1 MIVPYNPFT
10 IFNNARVIKL
20 LYEEFFMGNVITVA
34 NQKGGVAKTATCRY
48 FADICV
54 SMGKKVLLIDFDP
67 QASLTKGFGL
77 NPELFEGVNEGN
89 ICNIFKQESVSVINV
104 GDEDE
109 VLHLMPSNRELGIVG
124 QGNIIGKDLMLRKFM
139 KKNRLSDVY
148 DVIII
153 DNNPKFDTMTI
164 NTILA
169 SNIIVTPVVT
179 SKDEQEGLHGFFKN
193 TEETLSTF
201 DHSIKKMVIIPSRY
215 NKSTKVSKEYLSI
228 IQEDTIPF
236 LKEECPTISEA
247 EMLVTS
253 PVPEKVAFP
262 DASSYNLSV
271 YKYLTMYSSESSM
284 KKDKREKLVSLL
296 EEIVNSVIK

>member
-1 MIVPYNPFT
+1 MSKI
-10 IFNNARVIKL
+10 
-20 LYEEFFMGNVITVA
+20 ITVA

-54 SMGKKVLLIDFDP
+54 NNGKKVLLIDFDP

-89 ICNIFKQESVSVINV
+89 ICNIFKQEPVSVISV
-104 GDEDE
+104 GEEDE
-109 VLHLMPSNRELGIVG
+109 ILHLIPSNRELGIVG

-139 KKNRLSDVY
+139 KKNRLSKVY

-169 SNIIVTPVVT
+169 ANTIVIPVVT

-201 DHSIKKMVIIPSRY
+201 DHSIEKLVVIPSRY
-215 NKSTKVSKEYLSI
+215 NKATKVSKEFLKI
-228 IQEDTIPF
+228 IEDDTIPY
-236 LKEECPTISEA
+236 LEESCPTISESK
-247 EMLVTS
+247 LIVTS

-271 YKYLTMYSSESSM
+271 FKYLTMYSSESSM

-296 EEIVNSVIK
+296 EKIVKNVIK

>member
-1 MIVPYNPFT
+1 MAKI
-10 IFNNARVIKL
+10 IS
-20 LYEEFFMGNVITVA
+20 VA

-48 FADICV
+48 FADIAV
-54 SMGKKVLLIDFDP
+54 AKKKKVLLIDFDP

-77 NPELFEGVNEGN
+77 NPELFEGVNDGN
-89 ICNIFKQESVSVINV
+89 ICNIFNQEPVNVINV
-104 GDEDE
+104 GEDDET
-109 VLHLMPSNRELGIVG
+109 LHLIPSNRELGIIG
-124 QGNIIGKDLMLRKFM
+124 QGNIIGKDLMLRKFI
-139 KKNRLSDVY
+139 KKNRLSEVY

-169 SNIIVTPVVT
+169 SNIIAIPVVT
-179 SKDEQEGLHGFFKN
+179 AKDEQEGLHGFFKN

-201 DHSIKKMVIIPSRY
+201 DHSIEKMIIIPSRY
-215 NKSTKVSKEYLSI
+215 NKATKVSKEYLKI
-228 IQEDTIPF
+228 IKEDTLPF
-236 LKEECPTISEA
+236 IEEMCPTIAEAKVIISE
-247 EMLVTS
+247 

-284 KKDKREKLVSLL
+284 KKDKREKLLSIL
-296 EEIVNSVIK
+296 EKIVKNAIK

>member
-1 MIVPYNPFT
+1 MAKI
-10 IFNNARVIKL
+10 IS
-20 LYEEFFMGNVITVA
+20 VA

-48 FADICV
+48 FADIAIAQ
-54 SMGKKVLLIDFDP
+54 GKKVLLIDFDP
-67 QASLTKGFGL
+67 QASLTKGFGF
-77 NPELFEGVNEGN
+77 NPELFEGVNDGN
-89 ICNIFKQESVSVINV
+89 ICNIFNQEPVNVINV
-104 GDEDE
+104 GEDNE
-109 VLHLMPSNRELGIVG
+109 VLHLIPSNRELGIIG
-124 QGNIIGKDLMLRKFM
+124 QGNIIGKDLMLRKFI

-169 SNIIVTPVVT
+169 SNIIVIPVVT
-179 SKDEQEGLHGFFKN
+179 AKDEQEGLHGFFKN

-215 NKSTKVSKEYLSI
+215 NKATKVSKEYLKI
-228 IQEDTIPF
+228 IKEDTLPF
-236 LKEECPTISEA
+236 IEEMCPTIAEA
-247 EMLVTS
+247 ETMVS
-253 PVPEKVAFP
+253 EPVPEKVAFP

-284 KKDKREKLVSLL
+284 KKEKREKLLSLL
-296 EEIVNSVIK
+296 EEIVKNVIK

>member
-1 MIVPYNPFT
+1 MAKI
-10 IFNNARVIKL
+10 IS
-20 LYEEFFMGNVITVA
+20 VA

-48 FADICV
+48 FADIAIAQ
-54 SMGKKVLLIDFDP
+54 GKKVLLIDFDP
-67 QASLTKGFGL
+67 QASLTKGFGF
-77 NPELFEGVNEGN
+77 NPELFEGVNDGN
-89 ICNIFKQESVSVINV
+89 ICNIFNQEPVNVINV
-104 GDEDE
+104 GEDNE
-109 VLHLMPSNRELGIVG
+109 VLHLIPSNRELGIIG
-124 QGNIIGKDLMLRKFM
+124 QGNIIGKDLMLRKFI

-169 SNIIVTPVVT
+169 SNIIVIPVVT
-179 SKDEQEGLHGFFKN
+179 AKDEQEGLHGFFKN

-215 NKSTKVSKEYLSI
+215 NKATKVSKEYLKI
-228 IQEDTIPF
+228 IKEDTLPF
-236 LKEECPTISEA
+236 IEEMCPTIAEA
-247 EMLVTS
+247 ETMVS
-253 PVPEKVAFP
+253 EPVPEKVAFP

-284 KKDKREKLVSLL
+284 KKDKREKLLSLL
-296 EEIVNSVIK
+296 EEIVKNVIK

>member
-1 MIVPYNPFT
+1 
-10 IFNNARVIKL
+10 
-20 LYEEFFMGNVITVA
+20 MGSVITVA

-54 SMGKKVLLIDFDP
+54 SKGKKVLLIDFDP

-77 NPELFEGVNEGN
+77 NPELFEGVNDGN
-89 ICNIFKQESVSVINV
+89 ICNIFNQESVNVINV
-104 GDEDE
+104 GEEGE

-124 QGNIIGKDLMLRKFM
+124 QGSIIGHDLMLRKFI
-139 KKNRLSDVY
+139 KKNKLSDVY

-193 TEETLSTF
+193 TEETLSAF
-201 DHSIKKMVIIPSRY
+201 DHSIKKMVILPSRY
-215 NKSTKVSKEYLSI
+215 NKSTKVSKEYLKI

-236 LKEECPTISEA
+236 LEEECPLISEA
-247 EMLVTS
+247 KIVITS

-271 YKYLTMYSSESSM
+271 YKYLTIYSSESSM

-296 EEIVNSVIK
+296 EKIVSIVIQ